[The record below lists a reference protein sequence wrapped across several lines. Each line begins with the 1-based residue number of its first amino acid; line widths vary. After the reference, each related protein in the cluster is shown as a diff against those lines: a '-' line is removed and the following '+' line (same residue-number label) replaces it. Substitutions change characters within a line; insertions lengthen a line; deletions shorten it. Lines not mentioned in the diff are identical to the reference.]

1 MTRQEDKEDGGE
13 DLRQLWEFHEDCE
26 LVQTFILNRDKK
38 KQEIFEMVALKL
50 ERWDAGQVSNRWY
63 KYVRGDEDYIKL
75 IMEHISFNLND
86 LQFL

>member
-1 MTRQEDKEDGGE
+1 MTGQEDKEDGGE
-13 DLRQLWEFHEDCE
+13 DGRQLWEFHEDCE